1 MEWWGIKSMSSKS
14 CTLRPQQIMRGFSI
28 HFLSTASRSDAHHFH
43 QTKKENRMFD
53 STRVA
58 FILPLRQLLGAWR
71 GRQQGDL
78 PQLVKQSSSW
88 PQSASDVPAR
98 WQQSQTRYLNTNHCK
113 VIQNKKRDRRIKRER
128 TENRQDQY
136 LEEREKEKKEMIVVL
151 CWGISV
157 WATER
162 ESGKM
167 TTMTTRHPPF
177 FEWITPLWDSFFF
190 FFLLLILYFSYSLS
204 RRPVAFASSTGCDA
218 AVISKK
224 TNSKWFLEQ
233 VVIKNVRFV
242 STWQSTWAL
251 LPCIKITSYI
261 VSYSQQ

>member
-1 MEWWGIKSMSSKS
+1 MEIYKFAADVKWWSGEVLKVCRQRVVLWDRSRLWEDFPSIFSPLQVELMLTISIK
-14 CTLRPQQIMRGFSI
+14 
-28 HFLSTASRSDAHHFH
+28 
-43 QTKKENRMFD
+43 TKKENRMFD
-53 STRVA
+53 STCVA

-162 ESGKM
+162 ERESGKM

-190 FFLLLILYFSYSLS
+190 SFSSSHSLFLLFVVKTTSCVCFFYRLWCCCYF
-204 RRPVAFASSTGCDA
+204 
-218 AVISKK
+218 
-224 TNSKWFLEQ
+224 
-233 VVIKNVRFV
+233 
-242 STWQSTWAL
+242 
-251 LPCIKITSYI
+251 
-261 VSYSQQ
+261 